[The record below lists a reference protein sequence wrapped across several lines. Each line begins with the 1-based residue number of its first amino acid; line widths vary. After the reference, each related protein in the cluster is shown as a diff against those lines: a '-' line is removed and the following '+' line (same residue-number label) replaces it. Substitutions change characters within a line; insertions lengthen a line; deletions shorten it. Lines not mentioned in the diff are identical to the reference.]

1 MELTNIGNMDL
12 EKGVIREGHKLF
24 AWDAVQD
31 CSQSDCC
38 VAARCNYMKVG
49 RCGLQVSYLR
59 TLTDTICS
67 TYKYLDDIQY
77 FKIGMQIIP
86 LYSHLLRLK
95 LLEMSITDVVYE
107 NSKGI
112 KFIHPVY
119 KEIRQTL
126 STIHLMWKDL
136 EINPGIPPIPDPSSE
151 AFEESNPAEERL
163 TMYGDPTYYKKLTE
177 TNVLKRRKMR

>member
-1 MELTNIGNMDL
+1 MELTNIGNLEL

-31 CSQSDCC
+31 CSASVCH
-38 VAARCNYMKVG
+38 VASRCNYLKRG
-49 RCGLQVSYLR
+49 KCGLQVTYLK
-59 TLTDTICS
+59 TLTDTICT

-95 LLEMSITDVVYE
+95 LLEMSLTDVVYTT
-107 NSKGI
+107 SKGI
-112 KFIHPVY
+112 KLIHPVY

-126 STIHLMWKDL
+126 LTIHLMWKDL
-136 EINPGIPPIPDPSSE
+136 EIHPGVPEIPDPTSPDNDS
-151 AFEESNPAEERL
+151 RL
-163 TMYGDPTYYKKLTE
+163 RDGDPTYYTKLTE
-177 TNVLKRRKMR
+177 TNVIKRRKIR